1 MQPRKEGHD
10 KVPDAS
16 LMLLRPSA
24 RSVFV
29 ALTHQIEWRVGLSE
43 EPIRA
48 AQAVD
53 ESFFILFKACGLRPA
68 WRAGAS
74 ETVPVA
80 SVVTRQQGTVP
91 LPPRESVLRSS
102 ARRESPPAWPAPRAL
117 ASAPG

>member
-1 MQPRKEGHD
+1 MPPRKEGHD

-43 EPIRA
+43 EPIRM

-53 ESFFILFKACGLRPA
+53 ESFFILSSRHAGYGRHDAPVRPKPGL
-68 WRAGAS
+68 
-74 ETVPVA
+74 
-80 SVVTRQQGTVP
+80 
-91 LPPRESVLRSS
+91 LL
-102 ARRESPPAWPAPRAL
+102 L
-117 ASAPG
+117 L